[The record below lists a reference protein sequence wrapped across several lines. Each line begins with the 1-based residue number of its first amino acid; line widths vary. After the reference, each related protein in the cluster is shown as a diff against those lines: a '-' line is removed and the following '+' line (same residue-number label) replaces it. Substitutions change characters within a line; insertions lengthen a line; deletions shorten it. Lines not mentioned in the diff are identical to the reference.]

1 MLVCRASIARDP
13 GGVAESDDPDLEKEY
28 GYLNQRFY
36 ARSPASYFTQR
47 LNGLLVIAGADAEYG
62 PKLREGIEALDMGYT
77 VSAVELVESDLD
89 DRELRAYI
97 TAESEVILHHITES
111 MLRMLLAHLRGR
123 RCPWLEIVR
132 LRFPQF
138 WTELDSYFDGSL
150 PRARVERAFAS
161 IVIGF
166 DHHADGLG
174 ITEDDF
180 EHRVKCTYAWL
191 SFFARE
197 LRDRGEVYN
206 AAKHGFTVLA
216 DEAHFGVGEDLAA
229 PFMTHTGP
237 SLELLTYD
245 QIDKNTKQWSSTTV
259 WTNPVLSWFLTR
271 VAADLLDAIWSVGRT
286 RYVDE
291 PLMSVHAP
299 DFMPIDLQRA
309 LGLPGISRFRRS
321 VFYET
326 RSKT

>member
-1 MLVCRASIARDP
+1 M
-13 GGVAESDDPDLEKEY
+13 AESIDPDLEREY
-28 GYLNQRFY
+28 GYLNERFY

-62 PKLREGIEALDMGYT
+62 PKLREGIEVLDMGYT
-77 VSAVELVESDLD
+77 VSADERVDSDLD
-89 DRELRAYI
+89 DRELRSYI
-97 TAESEVILHHITES
+97 TAESEVILHHVTES

-138 WTELDSYFDGSL
+138 WTELDSCFDGSV
-150 PRARVERAFAS
+150 PRAKVERAFAS

-166 DHHADGLG
+166 DNHNAQLG

-180 EHRVKCTYAWL
+180 ERRVECTYAWL
-191 SFFARE
+191 SFFAGE

-216 DEAHFGVGEDLAA
+216 EEAYFGVGDDPAE
-229 PFMTHTGP
+229 PFMTHAGP

-245 QIDKNTKQWSSTTV
+245 QIDKATKQWSSTTV

-271 VAADLLDAIWSVGRT
+271 VAADLLGAIWNVGRA
-286 RYVDE
+286 RYVDQ
-291 PLMSVHAP
+291 PLMSAHAP
-299 DFMPIDLQRA
+299 EFMPIDLQRA
-309 LGLPGISRFRRS
+309 LGLPGIKRFRRS